1 MHLTT
6 EESRRLSADDGT
18 LKVWRFKSVVREC
31 EEGKSYTSGGIAYTV
46 ISKRALTR
54 EQVRSEYPQSLRR
67 KIWAWWQLS
76 KNRQYVEVWEVV
88 LGLGD
93 FSDTVRYMAPTG
105 SGSDYTSSKARAM
118 KDEGPALS
126 AKELAGLDVLRA

>member
-1 MHLTT
+1 MFLTT

-46 ISKRALTR
+46 ISKRKLTR

-67 KIWAWWQLS
+67 KIWAWWQLP
-76 KNRQYVEVWEVV
+76 KNRQYQEVWEVV

-105 SGSDYTSSKARAM
+105 SGSDYTTTPARAM

-126 AKELAGLDVLRA
+126 AKELARLDTLRA

>member
-31 EEGKSYTSGGIAYTV
+31 EEGKSYTSGGVAYTV

-54 EQVRSEYPQSLRR
+54 EQVRREYPQNIRR

-76 KNRQYVEVWEVV
+76 KNRQYQEVWEVT

-105 SGSDYTSSKARAM
+105 SGSDYTTTPARAM

-126 AKELAGLDVLRA
+126 AKELARLNA